1 MADRRRSLV
10 LDANILI
17 RAVMGRRVRQLIK
30 QYSAEVELI
39 APDTAFLEA
48 EEHLPRLCANLG
60 LALDAAMAV
69 YNKVCEVVQELPPPA
84 YSERETE
91 ARARIERR
99 DPDDWEVLACA
110 LALDCPIWTE
120 DKDFFGAGVPTWTT
134 DRIEIFLSGKEKPK
148 LEIKTS
154 LEDR

>member
-1 MADRRRSLV
+1 VADRRRSLV

-17 RAVMGRRVRQLIK
+17 RAVMGRRARQLIK
-30 QYSAEVELI
+30 RYSAEVELV

-48 EEHLPRLCANLG
+48 EEHLPQLCANLG
-60 LALDAAMAV
+60 LPLDPAMAV
-69 YNKVCEVVQELPPPA
+69 YSKVCEVVQELPAPA

-99 DPDDWEVLACA
+99 DPNDWQVLASA
-110 LALDCPIWTE
+110 LTLDCPIWTE

-134 DRIEIFLSGKEKPK
+134 DRVEMFLSDPEKPK
-148 LEIKTS
+148 LEIKRS
-154 LEDR
+154 DQE

>member
-1 MADRRRSLV
+1 MADQRRSLV

-30 QYSAEVELI
+30 QYSAKVQLL

-48 EEHLPRLCANLG
+48 EEHLPQLCANLG

-69 YNKVCEVVQELPPPA
+69 YSKVCEAVQEFPAPA
-84 YSERETE
+84 YSERELE

-99 DPDDWEVLACA
+99 DPNDWQVLACA
-110 LALDCPIWTE
+110 LTLNCPIWTE
-120 DKDFFGAGVPTWTT
+120 DKDFFGTGVPTWTT
-134 DRIEIFLSGKEKPK
+134 DRIEIFLSDNEKPK
-148 LEIKTS
+148 LEIK
-154 LEDR
+154 LIDEE